1 MGFKCKFYHGTY
13 AELNKYKA
21 TEYVEV
27 KEKTAPAKPSK
38 AKNKKYVNLRLIYG
52 FINFQNHPKVVSDV
66 LLGLKHLLQRFM
78 A

>member
-27 KEKTAPAKPSK
+27 KETPVLAKAKSNK
-38 AKNKKYVNLRLIYG
+38 AKNKK
-52 FINFQNHPKVVSDV
+52 
-66 LLGLKHLLQRFM
+66 
-78 A
+78 